1 MLLDVRAHPRASR
14 AKLEWDGSVLH
25 VWVSS
30 PPVEGA
36 ANRALLKAVA
46 DGLGVPAGRVSL
58 AGGPRSRSKRVE
70 VSGLEAG
77 ALERLRP

>member
-1 MLLDVRAHPRASR
+1 M
-14 AKLEWDGSVLH
+14 LH
-25 VWVSS
+25 VWVAA

-46 DGLGVPAGRVSL
+46 DGLGVAPGRLSL
-58 AGGPRSRSKRVE
+58 TGGPRSRSKRIE
-70 VSGLEAG
+70 VSGLDAS